1 MNDRRHSARI
11 GSHAG
16 SMDTPGRN
24 AIPPRAA
31 PRLYLVTPPVDD
43 PAACAEGL
51 AAALNS
57 ADVAAVLM
65 RFAPG
70 DERTL
75 INRVK
80 ALSPAVQAS
89 GVALLLEG
97 HADLVARA
105 GADGAHLR
113 DIDAF
118 NAALSALKPQR
129 IAGCGGFK
137 TRHDAML
144 AAEAAADYVMFG
156 EPDENG
162 RRPGFDAV
170 LDRVGWWAEV
180 FEVPCVAFAAS
191 LDEVEDLARAGAD
204 FVAVGDLAWND
215 AHGPAA
221 ALAAAAQRLA
231 VAEPVR

>member
-1 MNDRRHSARI
+1 MNDRRHSARM

-16 SMDTPGRN
+16 SMATPGRK
-24 AIPPRAA
+24 AVPPRAA

-43 PAACAEGL
+43 PAACADKL
-51 AAALNS
+51 AAALKS
-57 ADVAAVLM
+57 ADVAAVRM
-65 RFAPG
+65 RLAPG

-80 ALSPAVQAS
+80 SLADVVQGS
-89 GVALLLEG
+89 GVALLLDG
-97 HADLVARA
+97 HADIVARA
-105 GADGAHLR
+105 GADGAHLA

-129 IAGCGGFK
+129 IAGCGGLK

-144 AAEAAADYVMFG
+144 AAEQSADYVMFG
-156 EPDENG
+156 EPDAEG

-170 LDRVGWWAEV
+170 LERVGWWAEV
-180 FEVPCVAFAAS
+180 FEAPCVGFAAS
-191 LDEVEDLARAGAD
+191 LDEVEAVAHAGAD
-204 FVAVGDLAWND
+204 FVAVDDVVWHD
-215 AHGPAA
+215 AAT
-221 ALAAAAQRLA
+221 LKQAAQRLT

>member
-1 MNDRRHSARI
+1 M

-16 SMDTPGRN
+16 SMGTPGRK

-43 PAACAEGL
+43 PAACAEEL
-51 AAALNS
+51 AAALKS

-70 DERTL
+70 DERAL

-80 ALSPAVQAS
+80 ALSQIVQGS
-89 GVALLLEG
+89 GVALLLNG
-97 HADLVARA
+97 HADIVARA
-105 GADGAHLR
+105 GADGAHLTG
-113 DIDAF
+113 IDAF

-129 IAGCGGFK
+129 IAGCGGLK

-144 AAEAAADYVMFG
+144 AAEGAADYVMFG
-156 EPDENG
+156 EPDAEG

-204 FVAVGDLAWND
+204 FVAIGDLAWSD
-215 AHGPAA
+215 ARGPAT

-231 VAEPVR
+231 VAEPVQ